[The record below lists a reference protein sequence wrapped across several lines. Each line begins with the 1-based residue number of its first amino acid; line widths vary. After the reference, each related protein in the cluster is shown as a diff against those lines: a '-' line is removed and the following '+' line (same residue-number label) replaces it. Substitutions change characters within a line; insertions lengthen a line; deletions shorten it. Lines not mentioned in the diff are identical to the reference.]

1 MAVNE
6 KYGGIDGHTG
16 RQEVVDD
23 FIETMTIERNKQK
36 INKMLNNSL
45 NLSLFHRR
53 CGFKLIRSVI

>member
-23 FIETMTIERNKQK
+23 FIESMTIERNKQK
-36 INKMLNNSL
+36 INKMLNLHPLLVFQQSQPQSL
-45 NLSLFHRR
+45 S
-53 CGFKLIRSVI
+53 